1 MRHYLASLVLLITS
15 SEEFTQNSSKRVHH
29 VQVNL
34 SPLPPLLTMLNW
46 QAGHFRRLLAA
57 VGVFGCVLFFL
68 LLCVLLLFGFPL
80 LLVWCLF
87 CDGFLDY
94 VAVHANSTF
103 DAFCFALH
111 TSMLQLTN

>member
-57 VGVFGCVLFFL
+57 VVVFGCVLFFL
-68 LLCVLLLFGFPL
+68 LLCVLLLFGFPPSSCVVFVL
-80 LLVWCLF
+80 
-87 CDGFLDY
+87 
-94 VAVHANSTF
+94 
-103 DAFCFALH
+103 
-111 TSMLQLTN
+111 

>member
-1 MRHYLASLVLLITS
+1 MRHYLASLVLLSTS

-57 VGVFGCVLFFL
+57 VGVFGCVLFF
-68 LLCVLLLFGFPL
+68 F
-80 LLVWCLF
+80 
-87 CDGFLDY
+87 
-94 VAVHANSTF
+94 VAL
-103 DAFCFALH
+103 CFASVWFPPFFLCGVCFV
-111 TSMLQLTN
+111 TASWTM